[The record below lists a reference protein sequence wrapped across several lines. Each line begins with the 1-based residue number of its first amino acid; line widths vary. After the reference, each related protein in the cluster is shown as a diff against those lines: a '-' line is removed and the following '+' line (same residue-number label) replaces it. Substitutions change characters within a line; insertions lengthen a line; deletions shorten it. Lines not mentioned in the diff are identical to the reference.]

1 VLLQV
6 QTGVQV
12 LVQELQI
19 AVGQTA
25 VEQIVV
31 GQIAVE
37 KIAVGQ
43 TAEEQTAEA
52 D

>member
-1 VLLQV
+1 VQARVQV
-6 QTGVQV
+6 QGQG
-12 LVQELQI
+12 LQI

-25 VEQIVV
+25 VEQTVV

-37 KIAVGQ
+37 QTAVEQTVVGQ
-43 TAEEQTAEA
+43 TAEEPA